1 MTALPVQRP
10 PLLRAIL
17 FALVL
22 ALTAC
27 RDSSVVAYRIPK
39 EIDPVPPATVASA
52 DNPHANLPVPGSDM
66 ANTAV
71 VKAEGT
77 DLQWTAPAHWL
88 PKPASAMRKASY
100 TIEGDGGAA
109 ADVSVT
115 AFPGDVGG
123 EFANVNRW
131 RSQLGLPPIAESEL
145 DSAVLHREQAGLHV
159 TIVDLAGAGPA
170 AGHRLLGAI
179 VPFGNATWFFKL
191 TGPDALV
198 ARERA
203 AFLEFIGTIKAP

>member
-1 MTALPVQRP
+1 MTSLAIPRLLPRRVAS
-10 PLLRAIL
+10 L
-17 FALVL
+17 ALVL
-22 ALTAC
+22 LAAAC
-27 RDSSVVAYRIPK
+27 RDGSVVSYRIPK
-39 EIDPVPPATVASA
+39 EIDPAPPAAAASA
-52 DNPHANLPVPGSDM
+52 DNPHANLPVASSDM

-71 VKAEGT
+71 VKAEGA
-77 DLQWTAPAHWL
+77 DLQWTAPAHWQ

-131 RSQLGLPPIAESEL
+131 RGQLGLPPIAESEL
-145 DSAVLHREQAGLHV
+145 DSAVLRREQAGLRV

-203 AFLEFIGTIKAP
+203 AFLEFVNTIKAP